1 MVLYVVRLR
10 RFSLTILER
19 RTGKLADRLRYQHE
33 IADASG
39 WFDRYS
45 GQALGL
51 LSLQQL
57 IETDWA
63 KMFCIGKRSYQQGQE
78 AARPQGRIK

>member
-1 MVLYVVRLR
+1 MVPYVVRLW
-10 RFSLTILER
+10 RFSLTILEH

-39 WFDRYS
+39 WFDR
-45 GQALGL
+45 L
-51 LSLQQL
+51 LWASARPIVAAAL
-57 IETDWA
+57 IETACA
-63 KMFCIGKRSYQQGQE
+63 KMLCIGKRSYQQGQE